1 VAAALLSGASV
12 MAAGDAAHLAR
23 SRVRRLSSSGPALS
37 DRALSDR
44 ALSGR
49 ARSGPAL
56 SGLAVSGRGLSGSA
70 LSDAALGPAVGDGAT
85 RAGAAGGWFQQN
97 AGRTSACAVSATAL
111 LMLAV
116 RSLGSG
122 PVLAAVAP
130 PLFLLA
136 RWRWAARS
144 AARRQQREVAAAL
157 PRFADL
163 VAACLE
169 SGAAPADA
177 LDVVR
182 RHLEGP
188 LADRLAPV
196 VGALRSGVDPLTVY
210 DSHGRDDPLRG
221 MVVGMARAMESGAP
235 LADMV
240 AAVADDQRR
249 RRRWSAEA
257 AARRAGVHA
266 VGPLVLCFLP
276 AFVLLGVVPVVLS
289 IAAEVLG
296 DLS

>member
-1 VAAALLSGASV
+1 LFGASV
-12 MAAGDAAHLAR
+12 VAAGDAGHVAR
-23 SRVRRLSSSGPALS
+23 SRVRRLSSAGPALP
-37 DRALSDR
+37 
-44 ALSGR
+44 
-49 ARSGPAL
+49 GPAL
-56 SGLAVSGRGLSGSA
+56 PGPALPGPALPGPALPGLA
-70 LSDAALGPAVGDGAT
+70 LSDAARRPAAGDGAT
-85 RAGAAGGWFQQN
+85 RSGAASRWFQQN
-97 AGRTSACAVSATAL
+97 AGRAAAGAVATTTL
-111 LMLAV
+111 LLVAS
-116 RSLGSG
+116 RSLGRG
-122 PVLAAVAP
+122 PVLAALAP
-130 PLFLLA
+130 VVFLLA
-136 RWRWAARS
+136 RRRWAARS
-144 AARRQQREVAAAL
+144 AAGRQHREVAAAL

-182 RHLEGP
+182 RHLKGP

-196 VGALRSGVDPLTVY
+196 VGALRSGIDPLTVF
-210 DSHGRDDPLRG
+210 DGRGQDDPLRG
-221 MVVGMARAMESGAP
+221 LVIGLARAMESGAP

-266 VGPLVLCFLP
+266 VAPLVLCFLP
-276 AFVLLGVVPVVLS
+276 AFVLLGVVPVVVS

>member
-1 VAAALLSGASV
+1 MQTVPAVTAATWSAALLSGASV
-12 MAAGDAAHLAR
+12 MAAGDAARVAR
-23 SRVRRLSSSGPALS
+23 SRVRRLSSSGAEPSQRDA
-37 DRALSDR
+37 
-44 ALSGR
+44 GR
-49 ARSGPAL
+49 AVAW
-56 SGLAVSGRGLSGSA
+56 
-70 LSDAALGPAVGDGAT
+70 AAAATVLFVVAVGLL
-85 RAGAAGGWFQQN
+85 
-97 AGRTSACAVSATAL
+97 GR
-111 LMLAV
+111 
-116 RSLGSG
+116 G
-122 PVLAAVAP
+122 PVLAAVVP
-130 PLFLLA
+130 MLLLVA
-136 RWRWAARS
+136 RRRLAARS
-144 AARRQQREVAAAL
+144 AARLQERAVAAAM

-182 RHLEGP
+182 RHVEGP

-210 DSHGRDDPLRG
+210 DGHHRDDPLRRL
-221 MVVGMARAMESGAP
+221 VVGLARAMDSGAP

-257 AARRAGVHA
+257 AARRAGVQA

-296 DLS
+296 GLS

>member
-1 VAAALLSGASV
+1 VTGATVAAAALAGASV
-12 MAAGDAAHLAR
+12 LVAGDAAHVVR
-23 SRVRRLSSSGPALS
+23 SRVRRLPSSDPAAFDPALTGPAMAGPAMA
-37 DRALSDR
+37 DRARADR
-44 ALSGR
+44 APRSAARHGDTGSDAGGQLRRR
-49 ARSGPAL
+49 AGLVTGWAVAATAAVTVAAPAL
-56 SGLAVSGRGLSGSA
+56 GRGPVIA
-70 LSDAALGPAVGDGAT
+70 
-85 RAGAAGGWFQQN
+85 AGAALLALT
-97 AGRTSACAVSATAL
+97 AGR
-111 LMLAV
+111 
-116 RSLGSG
+116 R
-122 PVLAAVAP
+122 
-130 PLFLLA
+130 
-136 RWRWAARS
+136 RAARS
-144 AARRQQREVAAAL
+144 ASDRRQREIAAAL

-182 RHLEGP
+182 RQLVGP

-210 DSHGRDDPLRG
+210 GGHAGEDPLRG
-221 MVVGMARAMESGAP
+221 LVVALARAMESGAP
-235 LADMV
+235 LADMM

-266 VGPLVLCFLP
+266 VGPLVVCFLP
-276 AFVLLGVVPVVLS
+276 AFVLLGVVPVVLG

>member
-1 VAAALLSGASV
+1 VQNAPAVTAATWAAALLSGASV
-12 MAAGDAAHLAR
+12 MAAGDAARVAR
-23 SRVRRLSSSGPALS
+23 SRLRRLSSSGAEPS
-37 DRALSDR
+37 
-44 ALSGR
+44 
-49 ARSGPAL
+49 
-56 SGLAVSGRGLSGSA
+56 
-70 LSDAALGPAVGDGAT
+70 
-85 RAGAAGGWFQQN
+85 QQN
-97 AGRTSACAVSATAL
+97 AGRAVVWAAAATVLFVVAVGL
-111 LMLAV
+111 LG
-116 RSLGSG
+116 RGR
-122 PVLAAVAP
+122 VLAAVVP
-130 PLFLLA
+130 MLLLVA
-136 RWRWAARS
+136 RRRLAARS
-144 AARRQQREVAAAL
+144 AARLQERAVAAAL

-182 RHLEGP
+182 RHVEGP

-210 DSHGRDDPLRG
+210 DGHDRDDPLRRLG
-221 MVVGMARAMESGAP
+221 LTRAMDSGAP

-296 DLS
+296 GLS

>member
-1 VAAALLSGASV
+1 LL
-12 MAAGDAAHLAR
+12 
-23 SRVRRLSSSGPALS
+23 
-37 DRALSDR
+37 
-44 ALSGR
+44 GR
-49 ARSGPAL
+49 
-56 SGLAVSGRGLSGSA
+56 
-70 LSDAALGPAVGDGAT
+70 
-85 RAGAAGGWFQQN
+85 
-97 AGRTSACAVSATAL
+97 
-111 LMLAV
+111 
-116 RSLGSG
+116 G
-122 PVLAAVAP
+122 PVLAAVVP
-130 PLFLLA
+130 MLLLVA
-136 RWRWAARS
+136 RRRLAARS
-144 AARRQQREVAAAL
+144 AARLQERAVAAAM

-182 RHLEGP
+182 RHVEGP

-210 DSHGRDDPLRG
+210 DGHHRDDPLRRL
-221 MVVGMARAMESGAP
+221 VVGLARAMDSGAP

-257 AARRAGVHA
+257 AARRAGVQA

-296 DLS
+296 GLS

>member
-1 VAAALLSGASV
+1 
-12 MAAGDAAHLAR
+12 MAAGDASHAAR
-23 SRVRRLSSSGPALS
+23 SRLRRLSSSGPA
-37 DRALSDR
+37 RY
-44 ALSGR
+44 GHPPF
-49 ARSGPAL
+49 GPATSVPSL
-56 SGLAVSGRGLSGSA
+56 R
-70 LSDAALGPAVGDGAT
+70 PADEEGEPRRGAT
-85 RAGAAGGWFQQN
+85 GGWYQQN
-97 AGRTSACAVSATAL
+97 AGSAVTWALAATAL
-111 LMLAV
+111 FVVAV
-116 RSLGSG
+116 RSLGRG

-130 PLFLLA
+130 MLFLVA
-136 RWRWAARS
+136 RRRLAARTI
-144 AARRQQREVAAAL
+144 ARRQQREVAAAL

-182 RHLEGP
+182 RHVRGP
-188 LADRLAPV
+188 LAERLAPV

-210 DSHGRDDPLRG
+210 DGHGRDDPLRRL
-221 MVVGMARAMESGAP
+221 VVGLARAMESGAP

-289 IAAEVLG
+289 IAVEVLG
-296 DLS
+296 GFS